1 MDLFMDKLSS
11 KSTAQEI
18 IKANTAADV
27 EELNRWKK
35 QAADYSEC
43 LMKMHTLVD
52 EGLTKLACSQVET
65 VALGGLVEENAEG
78 IRMLQQDTESFKLL
92 LERLQEQVDS
102 MGSSVAAQLE
112 SISRSLE
119 EKEPEAP
126 SAELLERLDA
136 VEENVH
142 KECVKV
148 YRNVQAVMVEES
160 GKQAV
165 DIDRTKMHVK
175 SMKKKVTALLV
186 IAIFGLLSGLAGV
199 VLQILN
205 MMNYKFF

>member
-1 MDLFMDKLSS
+1 
-11 KSTAQEI
+11 
-18 IKANTAADV
+18 
-27 EELNRWKK
+27 
-35 QAADYSEC
+35 
-43 LMKMHTLVD
+43 
-52 EGLTKLACSQVET
+52 
-65 VALGGLVEENAEG
+65 
-78 IRMLQQDTESFKLL
+78 MLQQDTESFKLL

>member
-1 MDLFMDKLSS
+1 MKSYQPLS
-11 KSTAQEI
+11 T
-18 IKANTAADV
+18 
-27 EELNRWKK
+27 
-35 QAADYSEC
+35 
-43 LMKMHTLVD
+43 H
-52 EGLTKLACSQVET
+52 ET

>member
-1 MDLFMDKLSS
+1 M
-11 KSTAQEI
+11 
-18 IKANTAADV
+18 
-27 EELNRWKK
+27 
-35 QAADYSEC
+35 
-43 LMKMHTLVD
+43 
-52 EGLTKLACSQVET
+52 
-65 VALGGLVEENAEG
+65 
-78 IRMLQQDTESFKLL
+78 
-92 LERLQEQVDS
+92 
-102 MGSSVAAQLE
+102 
-112 SISRSLE
+112 
-119 EKEPEAP
+119 
-126 SAELLERLDA
+126 
-136 VEENVH
+136 EENVH

>member
-43 LMKMHTLVD
+43 LMKMHKLVD

-126 SAELLERLDA
+126 SAELLERLGGCRGG
-136 VEENVH
+136 
-142 KECVKV
+142 ECTQGMCKGVPQCAG
-148 YRNVQAVMVEES
+148 RDGGGERQA
-160 GKQAV
+160 GGG
-165 DIDRTKMHVK
+165 H
-175 SMKKKVTALLV
+175 
-186 IAIFGLLSGLAGV
+186 
-199 VLQILN
+199 
-205 MMNYKFF
+205 